1 MANAKDLIRKIQLH
15 ETLKQWVMQQ
25 LQAEG
30 IECQEQDFYEENG
43 DIFIVKP
50 EDVPRALAVIQK
62 IKDKINES
70 VY

>member
-1 MANAKDLIRKIQLH
+1 MATAKDLIRKIQLH
-15 ETLKQWVMQQ
+15 EDLKEWVIQQ

-43 DIFIVKP
+43 DILIVKI
-50 EDVPRALAVIQK
+50 EDVPRALAVIQG
-62 IKDKINES
+62 IKDQLNES

>member
-62 IKDKINES
+62 INES